1 MANKII
7 SSEYTNKKMYY
18 ANFNITFGN
27 DSEPMLEHFFDII
40 YPAMT
45 SGYIRESPNKTGMN
59 FVLTDVKVKEIDD
72 DIVLVGN
79 YVKNMGYSV
88 NTTMENGELEE
99 KDMYVPSSPYS
110 RFIIFLQNHRMVL
123 IKNESVSPDVRSFQ
137 AHFRKMI
144 NNYIHIS
151 NLERKKEDNLPAANI
166 NIVDMPFDEE
176 IRNTLKH
183 AKKNRM
189 DQL

>member
-88 NTTMENGELEE
+88 NITRIPLVTKQSRKLMPVRIF
-99 KDMYVPSSPYS
+99 MTVTRSS
-110 RFIIFLQNHRMVL
+110 
-123 IKNESVSPDVRSFQ
+123 
-137 AHFRKMI
+137 
-144 NNYIHIS
+144 
-151 NLERKKEDNLPAANI
+151 
-166 NIVDMPFDEE
+166 
-176 IRNTLKH
+176 
-183 AKKNRM
+183 
-189 DQL
+189 

>member
-72 DIVLVGN
+72 DMVLVGN

-110 RFIIFLQNHRMVL
+110 RFIIFFTESQNGA
-123 IKNESVSPDVRSFQ
+123 N
-137 AHFRKMI
+137 
-144 NNYIHIS
+144 
-151 NLERKKEDNLPAANI
+151 KK
-166 NIVDMPFDEE
+166 
-176 IRNTLKH
+176 
-183 AKKNRM
+183 
-189 DQL
+189 